1 MCHLHTELL
10 ENQHHIFLRLLV
22 LEVPHA
28 LLSSKYFKASQL
40 SKQKAKHLSL
50 SLAAWFAFLFHLRLP
65 QSFLGDRDSIVAP
78 RNSNSH

>member
-10 ENQHHIFLRLLV
+10 ENQHHIFLRLVV

-28 LLSSKYFKASQL
+28 LLSSKYFEASQL

-50 SLAAWFAFLFHLRLP
+50 LLLGLPSSFIFVFLNR
-65 QSFLGDRDSIVAP
+65 SWVIVIV
-78 RNSNSH
+78 